1 MIQHIHKILWGNHE
15 SQPNGKTFLF
25 IYFFFSGVV
34 TSLASISIT
43 DDMPTVSNLD
53 AIQSEEE
60 QTSLVD
66 DALPTATQVD
76 IEQIS
81 KQLTL
86 KLALKM
92 RM

>member
-1 MIQHIHKILWGNHE
+1 MNH
-15 SQPNGKTFLF
+15 SLTVKLFYLF
-25 IYFFFSGVV
+25 IYFFSGVV
-34 TSLASISIT
+34 TSFASISIT

-60 QTSLVD
+60 QTSLFD